1 MVFFVFIFQSII
13 FFLAGYETTSSLLG
27 FASYLLALNPDVQD
41 TLYAEIQD
49 KAPSRDVIGYD
60 VVNKMTYLDMVICE
74 SLRVYPPASL

>member
-1 MVFFVFIFQSII
+1 MDVSFVFQAMI

-41 TLYAEIQD
+41 KLYAEIQD
-49 KAPSRDVIGYD
+49 KAPGRDVVGYD

-74 SLRVYPPASL
+74 ALRVYPPASV